1 MPLADA
7 WEGLLTPRLYREE
20 WRGWRAYQALRT
32 QRCLWFGKSDIAST
46 AYVSPRHSFS
56 SGFQEQ
62 EKSDQEDRYERR
74 DSFPI

>member
-7 WEGLLTPRLYREE
+7 WEGLLTPRLYRE
-20 WRGWRAYQALRT
+20 GGGHTGHFVL
-32 QRCLWFGKSDIAST
+32 SDACGLAIRYAST

-56 SGFQEQ
+56 SGFQE
-62 EKSDQEDRYERR
+62 RNERR